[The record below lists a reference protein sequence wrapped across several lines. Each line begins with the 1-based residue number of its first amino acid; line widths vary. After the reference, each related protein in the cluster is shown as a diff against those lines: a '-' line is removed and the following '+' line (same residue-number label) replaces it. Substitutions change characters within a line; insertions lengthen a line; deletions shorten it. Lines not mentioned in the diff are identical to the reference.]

1 MSKVTSECRNRCLV
15 ASFRLA
21 MILALSGFIVS
32 ATNAAELPEVEVH
45 NIRRVYH
52 NDEHNAFTDLIR
64 WHGKFWLAF
73 RSCTNGHM
81 VFPTSQIVVLNSD
94 DGRTWQK
101 AHAFSVPLRDTRDP
115 HFLAFK
121 DQLFVYTGTWYSGE
135 GELPR
140 SEYDINKHLG
150 YGVKTADGR
159 TWSTPFQLEGTY
171 GHYIWRAAAHGGKA
185 YICARR
191 KRGYTES
198 ELGAGATPIMES
210 AMLESDDGINWRFQS
225 LFQTTKGNETAFLF
239 QKNGDLLAISRSQGN
254 EPALLIRSSSPFQ
267 KMNRKGLSEYI
278 GGPLLARW
286 GEKFIVGGRRLTE
299 SGRRTTLYWLQDE
312 SLHPFAE
319 LPSDGDN
326 SYPGFVELD
335 DGSGLVSWYS
345 SHEKDANGKRITAI
359 YLAELKQKV
368 NSVR

>member
-1 MSKVTSECRNRCLV
+1 
-15 ASFRLA
+15 
-21 MILALSGFIVS
+21 
-32 ATNAAELPEVEVH
+32 
-45 NIRRVYH
+45 
-52 NDEHNAFTDLIR
+52 
-64 WHGKFWLAF
+64 
-73 RSCTNGHM
+73 
-81 VFPTSQIVVLNSD
+81 
-94 DGRTWQK
+94 
-101 AHAFSVPLRDTRDP
+101 
-115 HFLAFK
+115 
-121 DQLFVYTGTWYSGE
+121 
-135 GELPR
+135 
-140 SEYDINKHLG
+140 
-150 YGVKTADGR
+150 
-159 TWSTPFQLEGTY
+159 
-171 GHYIWRAAAHGGKA
+171 
-185 YICARR
+185 
-191 KRGYTES
+191 
-198 ELGAGATPIMES
+198 MES

-239 QKNGDLLAISRSQGN
+239 QKNGDLLAISRRQGS

-286 GEKFIVGGRRLTE
+286 GENFIVGGRHLTE

-312 SLHPFAE
+312 SLHPFAQ

-335 DGSGLVSWYS
+335 DGAGLVSWYS